1 MSKRVLITGGN
12 SGIGLCTAEQLAS
25 RGAEVILA
33 CRDKEKG
40 QAAVARIKNAN
51 PSAKVRLFSLDL
63 SDLESV
69 RDSAAMIYRELDHID
84 VLINNAGVVPT
95 RQQFTKDGYEM
106 QFGVNYLGPVL
117 FTHLMLPLL
126 QKGNKPRILHVASVA
141 HWLGRIN
148 KKTWR
153 RRKPYLVMDAYG
165 QSKLGNILFS
175 NLLADRLAELGI
187 TSNALHPGGVDTP
200 IFRYV
205 PKPLMAL
212 IRPTLVTPEKA
223 ARLPV
228 SLALDPQYDGVTGQ
242 YFANFKPTMRS
253 PLARNET
260 LAETL
265 YYDTMAELNLPAL

>member
-1 MSKRVLITGGN
+1 MR
-12 SGIGLCTAEQLAS
+12 S
-25 RGAEVILA
+25 R
-33 CRDKEKG
+33 
-40 QAAVARIKNAN
+40 
-51 PSAKVRLFSLDL
+51 
-63 SDLESV
+63 
-69 RDSAAMIYRELDHID
+69 
-84 VLINNAGVVPT
+84 
-95 RQQFTKDGYEM
+95 
-106 QFGVNYLGPVL
+106 
-117 FTHLMLPLL
+117 
-126 QKGNKPRILHVASVA
+126 
-141 HWLGRIN
+141 
-148 KKTWR
+148 
-153 RRKPYLVMDAYG
+153 
-165 QSKLGNILFS
+165 
-175 NLLADRLAELGI
+175 
-187 TSNALHPGGVDTP
+187 P